1 MDLLA
6 LILGCKVT
14 DAALDVAIVSRR
26 QTLLLLQYQNL
37 VMLRLHLLID
47 FVIVYTHVAVT
58 PSSVRLLQQ

>member
-6 LILGCKVT
+6 LVLGSKAT

-26 QTLLLLQYQNL
+26 QTLLLLQNQHL
-37 VMLRLHLLID
+37 LMLRLHLLID
-47 FVIVYTHVAVT
+47 LIIVYAHVAVT